1 MNDEQSVELAKKVCT
16 LFDKDFFR
24 DGYVGL
30 CFAGFGKEEI
40 FPQMVHL
47 HFGGIINGKLRYT
60 EKEQVSID
68 EDNDASITPLAQT
81 DVMQTFLF
89 GIKANEEFMESVI
102 NSV

>member
-1 MNDEQSVELAKKVCT
+1 
-16 LFDKDFFR
+16 
-24 DGYVGL
+24 
-30 CFAGFGKEEI
+30 
-40 FPQMVHL
+40 MVHL

-89 GIKANEEFMESVI
+89 GINDGFIQKIAIEIPRQISKKLGSIDKRDISNILFHQKYVLMP
-102 NSV
+102 NR